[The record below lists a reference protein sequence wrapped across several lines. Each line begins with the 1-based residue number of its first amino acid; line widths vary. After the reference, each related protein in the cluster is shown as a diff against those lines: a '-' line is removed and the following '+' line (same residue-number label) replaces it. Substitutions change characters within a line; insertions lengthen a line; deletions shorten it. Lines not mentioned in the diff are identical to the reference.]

1 MKFFAKLGLNSKV
14 ISRIHIHD
22 SDAPTE
28 EAGIEFLNKQTN
40 YPFWK
45 EYKKD
50 KSIRKNSA
58 TIGMKYDED
67 RDAFIIKQP
76 YPSWILDES
85 TCVYASPVAHPDD
98 GKDYKWNE
106 ETTNWD
112 EIVS

>member
-58 TIGMKYDED
+58 TIGLASYGSTALAVWVWNVIDVKHFVLKEYYKSNKVDLGLNNKGQVELQI
-67 RDAFIIKQP
+67 AF
-76 YPSWILDES
+76 
-85 TCVYASPVAHPDD
+85 
-98 GKDYKWNE
+98 
-106 ETTNWD
+106 
-112 EIVS
+112 